1 MELVLEYLELI
12 NQSIYWAYV
21 FMGVILF
28 ILLLLLIA
36 NLLKLFLALKEIATI
51 GTAISAHTL
60 RINESLRNIHS
71 SLERE
76 KFKIDGLVANYTSFM
91 NIKNKGLSY
100 LKKFSKKKEDFGS
113 LETYPSKYIGNLD
126 N

>member
-100 LKKFSKKKEDFGS
+100 LKKFSKKKKTS
-113 LETYPSKYIGNLD
+113 AH
-126 N
+126 